1 MERREFRKQKYLFH
15 DEDRIFYST
24 LQRGWYGA
32 ATSKKY
38 VAGILQV
45 GEESGQN
52 TSVKFSDHF
61 VDLNKI
67 LQRVGDG
74 NFHNFLRQLQTPTV
88 VISKVSNKKHRKANQ
103 ILAVV
108 RNQSSPVSRKKK
120 QD

>member
-67 LQRVGDG
+67 LQRVGVGIFTILYDKSK
-74 NFHNFLRQLQTPTV
+74 LRQAVDINKILQCV
-88 VISKVSNKKHRKANQ
+88 G
-103 ILAVV
+103 
-108 RNQSSPVSRKKK
+108 
-120 QD
+120 